1 VLKYRELSEG
11 DVSLSVGSRWEGL
24 YAWNWLPNIFL
35 DPRNPLKFAKMTL
48 HEPPPELAER
58 YLEGDGS
65 ALKAFEKFYGE
76 VKGVEFE
83 ISDIPQAME
92 RARKRRLAPQTL
104 WKVIEEHITDRAIE
118 KISKELRE
126 SGAGLDR
133 DVLLKKFAASVTSVG
148 VRASELVVHPYN
160 VRVVLHN
167 EDSAKHFLRLS
178 YDGDLAT
185 PLLVVPVAPED
196 ERLKELH
203 LKMFEMIEKKIENE
217 AQKNEELQR
226 LIKQKG
232 IGEAMRGIT
241 GYRKLM
247 REDGEILFA
256 EDDPLRQI
264 TGVKK
269 PKYFIID
276 GQLRA
281 LAMWLNLSQGRD
293 EADEAY
299 VWIIDDAEPATVAYL
314 SMVLNTGL
322 REVNNI
328 EFRSFLAIAG
338 RWNRVT
344 FTRFAERIGS
354 LVMRN
359 KIKDIDVGT
368 LVPAHS
374 FALTED
380 VTRVRG
386 LLEPPQLTAREE
398 EGKREERRWERRE
411 EPAVKEAMRPAVSEA
426 QRTAQT
432 LSYAP
437 AQPQPSAQMPI
448 SPPAQPSREEVLKS
462 GALPGYVEA
471 KVPFDVRVLAAYLD
485 MYRNILLLGKEG
497 EVDMEVVKMEVAT
510 DFHAQTV
517 NMRELLKGRL
527 KKMVGHIYYLALEEK
542 AVEVDGFRTKDSAI
556 LPFYVV
562 DVVQGKPVLAACP
575 DCRIPIP
582 LSPQICPNCLKLITD
597 EKVLLFPCKFTY
609 RPEVR

>member
-1 VLKYRELSEG
+1 
-11 DVSLSVGSRWEGL
+11 
-24 YAWNWLPNIFL
+24 
-35 DPRNPLKFAKMTL
+35 MTL

-58 YLEGDGS
+58 YLKGDGS

-76 VKGVEFE
+76 VEGVEFE

-104 WKVIEEHITDRAIE
+104 WKVVEEHITNRAIE
-118 KISKELRE
+118 KIDKELRK

-133 DVLLKKFAASVTSVG
+133 DVLLKKFAESVTSVG
-148 VRASELVVHPYN
+148 ARASELVVHPYN
-160 VRVVLHN
+160 VRVVLHS

-203 LKMFEMIEKKIENE
+203 VKMFEMIEKKIEEE

-226 LIKQKG
+226 LIEQKG

-281 LAMWLNLSQGRD
+281 LSMWLNLSQGRD

-299 VWIIDDAEPATVAYL
+299 VWIIDDADPETVAYL
-314 SMVLNTGL
+314 STVLNTGL

-328 EFRSFLAIAG
+328 EFGSFLAIAG

-359 KIKDIDVGT
+359 KIEDVDVGT

-386 LLEPPQLTAREE
+386 LLEPPQPTAREE
-398 EGKREERRWERRE
+398 EGKREERRWERKE
-411 EPAVKEAMRPAVSEA
+411 ESAVKEATRPAVSEV
-426 QRTAQT
+426 QRQFAPTS
-432 LSYAP
+432 SYAP
-437 AQPQPSAQMPI
+437 AQPQPSALMPI
-448 SPPAQPSREEVLKS
+448 SPPAQPIREEAQPQPVQLDELSVLSATLNDFFTKQNTQAHLYVFQGKGINVRLEHNAEKALKDSGLTRGELEIDIRYTNIANYPLKS
-462 GALPGYVEA
+462 MPLRARVYVPVA
-471 KVPFDVRVLAAYLD
+471 WDKYCPKCGHLIVLSPT
-485 MYRNILLLGKEG
+485 RCVFCG
-497 EVDMEVVKMEVAT
+497 EVL
-510 DFHAQTV
+510 
-517 NMRELLKGRL
+517 RP
-527 KKMVGHIYYLALEEK
+527 
-542 AVEVDGFRTKDSAI
+542 
-556 LPFYVV
+556 LPYVV
-562 DVVQGKPVLAACP
+562 
-575 DCRIPIP
+575 
-582 LSPQICPNCLKLITD
+582 S
-597 EKVLLFPCKFTY
+597 Y
-609 RPEVR
+609 RPKT

>member
-1 VLKYRELSEG
+1 
-11 DVSLSVGSRWEGL
+11 VSLSVGSRWEDL

-48 HEPPPELAER
+48 HEPPPELVER

-76 VKGVEFE
+76 VEGVEFE

-104 WKVIEEHITDRAIE
+104 WKVIEEHITNRATE
-118 KISKELRE
+118 KINKELRK
-126 SGAGLDR
+126 SGAGLDW
-133 DVLLKKFAASVTSVG
+133 DVLLKKFAESVTSVRA
-148 VRASELVVHPYN
+148 RASEFVVHPYN

-167 EDSAKHFLRLS
+167 EDSVKHFLQLS

-185 PLLVVPVAPED
+185 PLLVVPAAPED

-203 LKMFEMIEKKIENE
+203 LKMFEMIEKKIEEE
-217 AQKNEELQR
+217 AQKNEKLQR

-232 IGEAMRGIT
+232 IGEALRGIT

-247 REDGEILFA
+247 RENGEILFA
-256 EDDPLRQI
+256 EDDPLRQT

-299 VWIIDDAEPATVAYL
+299 VWIIDDADPATVAYL
-314 SMVLNTGL
+314 STVLNTGL

-328 EFRSFLAIAG
+328 EFGSFLAMAG

-359 KIKDIDVGT
+359 KIEDIDVGT
-368 LVPAHS
+368 LVSARS
-374 FALTED
+374 FAFTKD

-386 LLEPPQLTAREE
+386 LLGPPQPTARGE
-398 EGKREERRWERRE
+398 EGKREERRWERKE
-411 EPAVKEAMRPAVSEA
+411 EPAVKEATRPAVFEV
-426 QRTAQT
+426 QRQFAPTFSYAPF
-432 LSYAP
+432 SYAP
-437 AQPQPSAQMPI
+437 AQPRLSAQTTILPQAQPIREEAQPQPVQLDETSVLSAVLMKFFPKQNLGAHLYVFPGKGIDVKLDYNAKKALEDSGLARSELEIDVRYTNINMDYRNTSITLKVLVGDERHRVSGESLRFVDVNFSRLRVHVPVVWGKYCPKCSNPVVLSPTRCFFCGEVI
-448 SPPAQPSREEVLKS
+448 SP
-462 GALPGYVEA
+462 LP
-471 KVPFDVRVLAAYLD
+471 
-485 MYRNILLLGKEG
+485 
-497 EVDMEVVKMEVAT
+497 
-510 DFHAQTV
+510 
-517 NMRELLKGRL
+517 
-527 KKMVGHIYYLALEEK
+527 
-542 AVEVDGFRTKDSAI
+542 
-556 LPFYVV
+556 YVV
-562 DVVQGKPVLAACP
+562 SYKPAG
-575 DCRIPIP
+575 
-582 LSPQICPNCLKLITD
+582 T
-597 EKVLLFPCKFTY
+597 
-609 RPEVR
+609 

>member
-1 VLKYRELSEG
+1 
-11 DVSLSVGSRWEGL
+11 
-24 YAWNWLPNIFL
+24 
-35 DPRNPLKFAKMTL
+35 MTP

-65 ALKAFEKFYGE
+65 ALKAFEKFYGKVE
-76 VKGVEFE
+76 GVEFE

-92 RARKRRLAPQTL
+92 RARKRRSAPQTL
-104 WKVIEEHITDRAIE
+104 WKVIEEHIMNRAIE
-118 KISKELRE
+118 KINKELRE
-126 SGAGLDR
+126 PGAGLDR
-133 DVLLKKFAASVTSVG
+133 DVLLKKFAESVTSVR

-160 VRVVLHN
+160 VRVVLHD
-167 EDSAKHFLRLS
+167 EGVTKHFLQLS

-203 LKMFEMIEKKIENE
+203 LKMFEMIEKKIEEE
-217 AQKNEELQR
+217 AQKNEELQH
-226 LIKQKG
+226 LIEQKG

-281 LAMWLNLSQGRD
+281 LAMWLNLSQDRD

-314 SMVLNTGL
+314 STVLNTGL
-322 REVNNI
+322 REVNNV
-328 EFRSFLAIAG
+328 EFGSFLAMAG

-359 KIKDIDVGT
+359 KIEDIDVGT
-368 LVPAHS
+368 LVPARS
-374 FALTED
+374 FTLTED

-386 LLEPPQLTAREE
+386 LLEPPQPTARGE
-398 EGKREERRWERRE
+398 EGKREERRWERKE
-411 EPAVKEAMRPAVSEA
+411 EPTVKETARPVVSEA
-426 QRTAQT
+426 QRQFAPTY
-432 LSYAP
+432 SYAP
-437 AQPQPSAQMPI
+437 AQQTTIQMPI
-448 SPPAQPSREEVLKS
+448 LHPASAQSIREESQRSGQTQPVQLNEISVLSAVLMKFLPKQDLET
-462 GALPGYVEA
+462 ALHSVFPGKGIDVKLDYNA
-471 KVPFDVRVLAAYLD
+471 K
-485 MYRNILLLGKEG
+485 K
-497 EVDMEVVKMEVAT
+497 
-510 DFHAQTV
+510 
-517 NMRELLKGRL
+517 
-527 KKMVGHIYYLALEEK
+527 ALEESGLARK
-542 AVEVDGFRTKDSAI
+542 ELEIDIRYTIVNRELTIPVRNGYLQLRTRVHVPVAWNKYCLNCGHLIVLSPTRCVFCGEVISP
-556 LPFYVV
+556 LPYVV
-562 DVVQGKPVLAACP
+562 SYKPAG
-575 DCRIPIP
+575 
-582 LSPQICPNCLKLITD
+582 T
-597 EKVLLFPCKFTY
+597 
-609 RPEVR
+609 

>member
-1 VLKYRELSEG
+1 M
-11 DVSLSVGSRWEGL
+11 SLSVGSRWEGL

-104 WKVIEEHITDRAIE
+104 WKVVEEHITNRAIE
-118 KISKELRE
+118 KINKELRE

-133 DVLLKKFAASVTSVG
+133 DVLLKKFAESVKSVRA
-148 VRASELVVHPYN
+148 RASELVVHPYN

-167 EDSAKHFLRLS
+167 EGSAKLFLQLS

-203 LKMFEMIEKKIENE
+203 VKMFEMIEKKIEEE
-217 AQKNEELQR
+217 AQKNEKLQR

-299 VWIIDDAEPATVAYL
+299 VWIIDDADPATVAYL
-314 SMVLNTGL
+314 STVLNTGL

-328 EFRSFLAIAG
+328 EFGSFLAIAG

-344 FTRFAERIGS
+344 FIRFAERIGS
-354 LVMRN
+354 LVMKN
-359 KIKDIDVGT
+359 KIENIDIGT
-368 LVPAHS
+368 LPFPHS
-374 FALTED
+374 LALEAPEIQ
-380 VTRVRG
+380 VSES
-386 LLEPPQLTAREE
+386 LLKPPQRSEE
-398 EGKREERRWERRE
+398 ERRREERKE
-411 EPAVKEAMRPAVSEA
+411 ESTRHVGVSEV
-426 QRTAQT
+426 QRQFAPTY
-432 LSYAP
+432 SYAP
-437 AQPQPSAQMPI
+437 AQKQTTIQMPMSHPASAQ
-448 SPPAQPSREEVLKS
+448 SVREEAQRSGQTQPVQLNEISVLSAVLMKFLPKQNLDAHLYVFPGKGIDVKLDYNAKKALEDS
-462 GALPGYVEA
+462 GLARSELEI
-471 KVPFDVRVLAAYLD
+471 DVRYTNVNMDFRNTSITLKVLVGDERHRVSGESLRFVD
-485 MYRNILLLGKEG
+485 VNFSKLRVHVPVVWGKYCPKCSNPIVLSPTRCVFCG
-497 EVDMEVVKMEVAT
+497 EVL
-510 DFHAQTV
+510 
-517 NMRELLKGRL
+517 RP
-527 KKMVGHIYYLALEEK
+527 
-542 AVEVDGFRTKDSAI
+542 
-556 LPFYVV
+556 LPYVV
-562 DVVQGKPVLAACP
+562 SYKPAG
-575 DCRIPIP
+575 
-582 LSPQICPNCLKLITD
+582 T
-597 EKVLLFPCKFTY
+597 
-609 RPEVR
+609 

>member
-1 VLKYRELSEG
+1 MSLI
-11 DVSLSVGSRWEGL
+11 VSSRWEGL
-24 YAWNWLPNIFL
+24 YARNWLPNIFL

-104 WKVIEEHITDRAIE
+104 WKVVEEHIMNRAIE

-126 SGAGLDR
+126 PGAGLDR
-133 DVLLKKFAASVTSVG
+133 DVLLKKFAESVTSVG

-167 EDSAKHFLRLS
+167 EGSAKHFLQLS

-185 PLLVVPVAPED
+185 PLLVVPVASED

-203 LKMFEMIEKKIENE
+203 LKMFEMIEKKIEEE
-217 AQKNEELQR
+217 AQKNEKLQR
-226 LIKQKG
+226 LIEQKG

-314 SMVLNTGL
+314 STVLNIGL
-322 REVNNI
+322 REVNNV
-328 EFRSFLAIAG
+328 EFGSFLAMAG

-359 KIKDIDVGT
+359 KIEGIDVGT
-368 LVPAHS
+368 LAS
-374 FALTED
+374 DRSLALTED
-380 VTRVRG
+380 VTQVRG
-386 LLEPPQLTAREE
+386 LLGPPQPTARGE
-398 EGKREERRWERRE
+398 EGKREERRWERKE
-411 EPAVKEAMRPAVSEA
+411 EPTVKETARPAVSED
-426 QRTAQT
+426 QRQFAPTF
-432 LSYAP
+432 SYAP
-437 AQPQPSAQMPI
+437 AQPRLSAQTPT
-448 SPPAQPSREEVLKS
+448 SPQAQPIREEAQRSGQAQPVQLNEISVLSAVLMKFLPKQDLET
-462 GALPGYVEA
+462 ALHSVFPGKGIDVKLDYNA
-471 KVPFDVRVLAAYLD
+471 K
-485 MYRNILLLGKEG
+485 K
-497 EVDMEVVKMEVAT
+497 
-510 DFHAQTV
+510 
-517 NMRELLKGRL
+517 
-527 KKMVGHIYYLALEEK
+527 ALEES
-542 AVEVDGFRTKDSAI
+542 G
-556 LPFYVV
+556 
-562 DVVQGKPVLAACP
+562 LARKELEI
-575 DCRIPIP
+575 DIRYTNVNRELTIPIRNGYLQLRTRVHVP
-582 LSPQICPNCLKLITD
+582 VAWNKYCPNCGHLI
-597 EKVLLFPCKFTY
+597 VLSPTRCVFCS
-609 RPEVR
+609 EVISPLPYVVSYKPAGT